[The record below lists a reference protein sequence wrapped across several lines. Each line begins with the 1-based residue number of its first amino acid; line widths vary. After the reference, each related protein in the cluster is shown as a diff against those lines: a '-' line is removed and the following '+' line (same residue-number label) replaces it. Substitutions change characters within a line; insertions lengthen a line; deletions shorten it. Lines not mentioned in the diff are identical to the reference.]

1 CAACAEESCE
11 EREECALLAGDLHH
25 ADRSERRGLGL
36 EGAQRLVLQRIVG
49 EQVLVERRGEGR
61 EFLVHAGI
69 VVEAAGP
76 VNAQADGLTAG
87 TWRRRRRA
95 MARVRVGDLD
105 IAYEVAGDGEPV
117 LLLMGL
123 GGERHGWDLMRAD
136 LARGHRLILV
146 DNRDAGESTRATGP
160 YTIADMA
167 GDALGVMDH
176 LGIERF
182 HVTGASMGG
191 AIAQQLALVAP
202 HRVATL
208 GLVATWGRTDGFLA
222 AVLRGWRATVAR
234 TTPAEFLA
242 SLLPWAFTHR
252 YFNDPPAAL

>member
-1 CAACAEESCE
+1 M
-11 EREECALLAGDLHH
+11 
-25 ADRSERRGLGL
+25 RR
-36 EGAQRLVLQRIVG
+36 
-49 EQVLVERRGEGR
+49 
-61 EFLVHAGI
+61 I
-69 VVEAAGP
+69 VVEAVVR
-76 VNAQADGLTAG
+76 VNASGDGLTSG
-87 TWRRRRRA
+87 RCRPRLRP
-95 MARVRVGDLD
+95 MARVRVGELE
-105 IAYEVAGDGEPV
+105 IAYETAGDGEPV

-123 GGERHGWDLMRAD
+123 GGERHGWDLVRAD
-136 LARGHRLILV
+136 LARSHRLILI
-146 DNRDAGESTRATGP
+146 DNRDTGESTRATAS

-182 HVTGASMGG
+182 HVAGASMGG

-222 AVLRGWRATVAR
+222 AVLRGWRATVER

-252 YFNDPPAAL
+252 YFSDPPAALVAQQAALAARGLP